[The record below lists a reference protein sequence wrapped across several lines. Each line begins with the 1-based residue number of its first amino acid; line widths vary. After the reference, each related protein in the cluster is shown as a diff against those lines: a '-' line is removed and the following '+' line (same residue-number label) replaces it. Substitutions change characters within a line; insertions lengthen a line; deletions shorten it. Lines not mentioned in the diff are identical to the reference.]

1 MDDAASATGLLN
13 FLGYIAVMAGSRM
26 SPLRWLLVL
35 LFGGSLLAC
44 TGLCVAGF
52 GITALLARIRQQALN
67 APPDVVGEYDVPYGS
82 AGEQPLVLDI
92 ARPRNDGGPH
102 PVVIC
107 IHGGGWRGGDKI
119 SFRPLIHLLAQ
130 RGFVAVSVGYRFAP
144 AHRFP
149 AQLEDVK
156 SAVRYVRANYQR
168 LNADPDRIGAMGG
181 SAGGHLALLLGTTEP
196 GDGLEGQGNDEHS
209 SAVSAVASLVG
220 PTDLTADFPPNV
232 QTMLR
237 DLIGGNDREAL
248 RRASPI
254 AHLSPDDPPVL
265 LVYGDADPLVPYAQ
279 ATAMLT
285 ACREAK
291 VEVELITIQ
300 RGGHGSGGN
309 PQDWVQANNRII
321 EFFERQLRDHD
332 QHPPHSD

>member
-1 MDDAASATGLLN
+1 MGEVALVTDLVIVRN
-13 FLGYIAVMAGSRM
+13 YIAVMAGSRM
-26 SPLRWLLVL
+26 SPYRWLLIQL
-35 LFGGSLLAC
+35 CGGSLLAC
-44 TGLCVAGF
+44 TGLCVVGV
-52 GITALLARIRQQALN
+52 GITALLARIRQQALI

-82 AGEQPLVLDI
+82 AGEQSLVLDI
-92 ARPRNDGGPH
+92 ARPRTGVGPH

-119 SFRPLIHLLAQ
+119 IFRPLIHLLAQ

-156 SAVRYVRANYQR
+156 SAVRYVRANSQR

-196 GDGLEGQGNDEHS
+196 DDGFEGQGNDGHS

-220 PTDLTADFPPNV
+220 PTDLTAEFPANV

-237 DLIGGNDREAL
+237 DLIGGDDREAL

-279 ATAMLT
+279 ATEMLA
-285 ACREAK
+285 ACREEK
-291 VEVELITIQ
+291 IEVELITIQ

-309 PQDWVQANNRII
+309 PQDWAQANNRII
-321 EFFERQLRDHD
+321 EFFERQLRDRN
-332 QHPPHSD
+332 QQPPNSD